1 MSATVFLS
9 YSHKDMAPV
18 HWLER
23 LKMYLAPLR
32 RSGDVEIWDDSAIRA
47 GATWSA
53 EISKAIE
60 RSRAAILLIG
70 PGFLA
75 SDFISNK
82 ELPSI
87 LERLRQ
93 QGLNIYPLI
102 TGYCGYSRSV
112 LKDFQAFNDPD
123 SPLEALPSA
132 DQNRILNKLSLEV
145 EEHLRTQSAV
155 PASKAT
161 SLKDLPLAQKEISRH
176 LQLTW
181 KAFSA
186 QCTRRDDL
194 VARMKARLKIREN
207 LEFEKFFFRYFASM
221 NAEEKF
227 EFDQI
232 RALTEGPMYNGNIAI
247 LDILVKN
254 PEVFN
259 ELPRLADLQQ
269 HLVFWINKYEKV
281 FIRKP
286 EMCLLYTG
294 VEDAVPFPVGVDADI
309 KAWLKKH
316 AL

>member
-1 MSATVFLS
+1 
-9 YSHKDMAPV
+9 
-18 HWLER
+18 
-23 LKMYLAPLR
+23 MYLAPLR

>member
-1 MSATVFLS
+1 
-9 YSHKDMAPV
+9 
-18 HWLER
+18 
-23 LKMYLAPLR
+23 MYLAPLR
-32 RSGDVEIWDDSAIRA
+32 RSGEVEIWDDSAIRA

-53 EISKAIE
+53 EISKAIG
-60 RSRAAILLIG
+60 RSKAAILLIG

-75 SDFISNK
+75 SDFISNE

-87 LERLRQ
+87 LRRLRQ

-112 LKDFQAFNDPD
+112 LKDFQAFNDPE
-123 SPLEALPSA
+123 SPLESLPSA
-132 DQNRILNKLSLEV
+132 DQNKILNKLSLEV
-145 EEHLRTQSAV
+145 EEYLRAQSAV
-155 PASKAT
+155 PAAKAA
-161 SLKDLPLAQKEISRH
+161 SMDVPLAQKEISRH

-207 LEFEKFFFRYFASM
+207 LQFEKFFFRYFASM
-221 NAEEKF
+221 NTEEKF

-232 RALTEGPMYNGNIAI
+232 RALTEGPMYNGNMAI
-247 LDILVKN
+247 LDILAKN

-281 FIRKP
+281 FIKTQ

-294 VEDAVPFPVGVDADI
+294 VEDAVPFPSGVDADVR
-309 KAWLKKH
+309 AWLKKH
-316 AL
+316 AP

>member
-9 YSHKDMAPV
+9 YSHQDMAPV

-32 RSGDVEIWDDSAIRA
+32 RSGEVEIWDDSAIRA

-53 EISKAIE
+53 EISKAIG
-60 RSRAAILLIG
+60 RSKAAILLIG

-75 SDFISNK
+75 SGFISNE

-87 LERLRQ
+87 LRRLRQ

-112 LKDFQAFNDPD
+112 LKDFQAFNDPE
-123 SPLEALPSA
+123 SPLESLPSA
-132 DQNRILNKLSLEV
+132 DQNKILNKLSLEV
-145 EEHLRTQSAV
+145 EEDLRAQSAV
-155 PASKAT
+155 PAAKAA
-161 SLKDLPLAQKEISRH
+161 SMDVPLAQKEISRH

-207 LEFEKFFFRYFASM
+207 LQFEKFFFRYFASM
-221 NAEEKF
+221 NTEEKF

-232 RALTEGPMYNGNIAI
+232 RALTEGPMYNGNMAI
-247 LDILVKN
+247 LDILAKN

-281 FIRKP
+281 FIKTQ

-294 VEDAVPFPVGVDADI
+294 VEDAVPFPSGVDADVR
-309 KAWLKKH
+309 AWLKKH
-316 AL
+316 AP

>member
-9 YSHKDMAPV
+9 YSHQDMAPV

-32 RSGDVEIWDDSAIRA
+32 RSGEVEIWDDSAIRA

-53 EISKAIE
+53 EISKAIG
-60 RSRAAILLIG
+60 RSKAAILLIG

-75 SDFISNK
+75 SDFISNE

-87 LERLRQ
+87 LRRLRQ

-112 LKDFQAFNDPD
+112 LKDFQAFNDPE
-123 SPLEALPSA
+123 SPLESLPSA
-132 DQNRILNKLSLEV
+132 DQNKILNKLSLEV
-145 EEHLRTQSAV
+145 EEYLRAQSAV
-155 PASKAT
+155 PAAKAA
-161 SLKDLPLAQKEISRH
+161 SMDVPLAQKEISRH

-207 LEFEKFFFRYFASM
+207 LQFEKFFFRYFASM
-221 NAEEKF
+221 NTEEKF

-232 RALTEGPMYNGNIAI
+232 RALTEGPMYNGNMAI
-247 LDILVKN
+247 LDILAKN

-281 FIRKP
+281 FIKTQ

-294 VEDAVPFPVGVDADI
+294 VEDAVPFPSGVDADVR
-309 KAWLKKH
+309 AWLKKH
-316 AL
+316 AP